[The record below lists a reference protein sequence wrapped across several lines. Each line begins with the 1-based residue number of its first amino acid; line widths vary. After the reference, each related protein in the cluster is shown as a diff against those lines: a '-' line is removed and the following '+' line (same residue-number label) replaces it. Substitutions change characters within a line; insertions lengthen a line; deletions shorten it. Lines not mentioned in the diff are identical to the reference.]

1 MRVEL
6 ARALA
11 DSARFA
17 GSVSGYPSVEA
28 SARDQARRSCGSS
41 SSARAGA
48 DVEALGQGGAD
59 PGGLAEDRAGRHHPG
74 AAEGDVAG
82 ADVPPGHPQ
91 VRHVAGVQAAQGD
104 VVVPVGV
111 PVAGAALGG
120 VHPADGVEVD
130 GPAAEGD
137 PVLELGLA
145 EHVVLGEHVVA
156 DEAAVLALAGHGA
169 DPLQGEVLRV
179 EAAGVLDVVPDAV
192 ADGLQLVA
200 DPLVVSHDVEIAAPF
215 DPPVVAAV
223 HLLADH
229 PVLGDRGG
237 GDVDREGRGH
247 EALRVADVLGV
258 EEDRRAEHV
267 LARQLRCPGLAEL
280 GAGLAAAPR
289 GRAGEV
295 ADEPVAAAVDERPGL
310 EAEPTLGAAHPP
322 GHRAQ
327 RALAVRA
334 VGLDLGDVGV
344 QEQGD
349 VLLGPHL
356 LQQQQV
362 PVVGVPVGVAVL
374 VLHEQLAHD
383 PGLAGEHVDAVRGRA
398 AHPHPHLAGGVPAE
412 HGPVLGEGDAAA
424 LPGGGDRRAD
434 PREAASHDHDVGADG
449 LCAHRAVIP
458 SRWWGGAS
466 RRGGALVRDR
476 SRMSR
481 RRRSGW
487 WGPRSASARPA
498 ATGSWWT
505 GRR

>member
-1 MRVEL
+1 M
-6 ARALA
+6 
-11 DSARFA
+11 
-17 GSVSGYPSVEA
+17 
-28 SARDQARRSCGSS
+28 
-41 SSARAGA
+41 
-48 DVEALGQGGAD
+48 
-59 PGGLAEDRAGRHHPG
+59 
-74 AAEGDVAG
+74 
-82 ADVPPGHPQ
+82 
-91 VRHVAGVQAAQGD
+91 
-104 VVVPVGV
+104 
-111 PVAGAALGG
+111 
-120 VHPADGVEVD
+120 
-130 GPAAEGD
+130 
-137 PVLELGLA
+137 
-145 EHVVLGEHVVA
+145 
-156 DEAAVLALAGHGA
+156 
-169 DPLQGEVLRV
+169 
-179 EAAGVLDVVPDAV
+179 
-192 ADGLQLVA
+192 
-200 DPLVVSHDVEIAAPF
+200 
-215 DPPVVAAV
+215 
-223 HLLADH
+223 
-229 PVLGDRGG
+229 
-237 GDVDREGRGH
+237 
-247 EALRVADVLGV
+247 ADVLGV

-267 LARQLRCPGLAEL
+267 LARVLGRPGLVEL
-280 GAGLAAAPR
+280 AARLAAAA
-289 GRAGEV
+289 GGGAGEM
-295 ADEPVAAAVDERPGL
+295 ADEPVAAAVDEGRRL
-310 EAEPTLGAAHPP
+310 EAEAPLRAAHPSRD
-322 GHRAQ
+322 GAQ
-327 RALAVRA
+327 PSLAGRA

-344 QEQGD
+344 QEQVE

-383 PGLAGEHVDAVRGRA
+383 PGLAGEHVDAVRGRS

-434 PREAASHDHDVGADG
+434 PGEAASHDHDVGADG